1 MLKRYTIMKKLALI
15 MVAAFSLS
23 AAQSF
28 AHDHGKGKKKCDG
41 TCCKKEAKAA
51 ARRQIKSI

>member
-1 MLKRYTIMKKLALI
+1 MKKLALI

-41 TCCKKEAKAA
+41 NGACCKKEAKATTKKA
-51 ARRQIKSI
+51 ATTKA

>member
-1 MLKRYTIMKKLALI
+1 MKKLALI

-28 AHDHGKGKKKCDG
+28 AHDHGKGKKRCDG
-41 TCCKKEAKAA
+41 TCCKKEAAATKKAA
-51 ARRQIKSI
+51 TTKA

>member
-1 MLKRYTIMKKLALI
+1 MKKLALI

-41 TCCKKEAKAA
+41 SCCKKEAKVAA
-51 ARRQIKSI
+51 AKKSTTTNTKA

>member
-1 MLKRYTIMKKLALI
+1 MI
-15 MVAAFSLS
+15 AAFSLS

-41 TCCKKEAKAA
+41 TCCKKEAAATKKAA
-51 ARRQIKSI
+51 TTKA

>member
-1 MLKRYTIMKKLALI
+1 MKKLALI
-15 MVAAFSLS
+15 MVATLSLS

-41 TCCKKEAKAA
+41 SCCKKEAKVASA
-51 ARRQIKSI
+51 KKSTTTKA